1 LKVGGGLSCDLGG
14 RRRQEGRKGG
24 SCVERRLSWEE
35 VEMTGD
41 RDDKCWVVESW
52 VLLMTKKKVQI
63 QDSSWE
69 FIPFARDDI

>member
-1 LKVGGGLSCDLGG
+1 
-14 RRRQEGRKGG
+14 
-24 SCVERRLSWEE
+24 
-35 VEMTGD
+35 MTGD